1 MAHDRL
7 DPRCRP
13 RRIGEFT
20 ATRSENGLLSGLLRQ
35 MARRRT
41 LDLRLI
47 VSGTHLSPEYG
58 TTREHVDADG
68 FAAAATVETVLSGD
82 SPVAA
87 AKSLGLA
94 VMGVAEALDRIRPDL
109 LVVLGD
115 RYEALAAAQ
124 AAVMLSVPIA
134 HIGGGESS
142 EGAMDE
148 SFRHAITKLAHLHF
162 VAAAAFADRVVQLG
176 EDPTHV
182 HVAGALGVDNALHL
196 PLLSR
201 VELEA
206 EIGMTLTRPTV
217 LATFHPV
224 TLAAGGMSGLDAVL
238 TALDRFPRATVAF
251 TEPNADPR
259 GREIRHRV
267 RAYADARRPRV
278 KVFTSLGPLRYL
290 SLLSQ
295 CDVVVGNSSSG
306 IIEAPALGV
315 PTVNVGDRQR
325 GRLRPESVL
334 DAGEDAADVE
344 AAIARALDPGFRER
358 VRDAQALYGDGR
370 AAERIVD
377 VLAVAPLGGLLR
389 KRFHPVAAATT
400 PSGAET

>member
-1 MAHDRL
+1 MVHNRPDAAR
-7 DPRCRP
+7 RP
-13 RRIGEFT
+13 RRICVFT
-20 ATRSENGLLSGLLRQ
+20 ATRAEYGLLSGVLRKVT
-35 MARRRT
+35 RRRT

-58 TTREHVDADG
+58 NTRDHVDADG
-68 FAAAATVETVLSGD
+68 FAAAATVEMVLSGD

-94 VMGVAEALDRIRPDL
+94 VMGVAEALDRLRPDL

-182 HVAGALGVDNALHL
+182 HVTGALGVDNALHL

-206 EIGMTLTRPTV
+206 EIGMTLARPTV

-224 TLAAGGMSGLDAVL
+224 TLAAGGLSGLDAVL

-267 RAYADARRPRV
+267 RAYADARGPRV
-278 KVFTSLGPLRYL
+278 KVFTALGPLRYL

-334 DAGEDAADVE
+334 DAGEEAADVE
-344 AAIARALDPGFRER
+344 AAIARALDPGFRDR
-358 VRDAQALYGDGR
+358 VRAAPPLYGDGH

-377 VLAVAPLGGLLR
+377 VLAAAPLDGLLR
-389 KRFHPVAAATT
+389 KRFHTVASAT
-400 PSGAET
+400 PSGAAG